1 MKVYLDSYLVI
12 AENAGVDLS
21 AIHGKPISIRFE
33 DLSSQP
39 GQSGLLG
46 LAYGMDDDSQ
56 VNIAIDYNNWQ
67 NMNDLERT
75 TVMYHE
81 LSHDILNA
89 KHVDVESHLM
99 HPSYVF
105 ETTPQIVVAMTRI
118 FKQFKDYTN
127 GKTN

>member
-1 MKVYLDSYLVI
+1 MKVYLDSYLAI

-21 AIHGKPISIRFE
+21 AIHSHPISINFKNI
-33 DLSSQP
+33 SSSSKP
-39 GQSGLLG
+39 GLLG

-67 NMNDLERT
+67 RMNDLERT

-89 KHVDVESHLM
+89 KHVESETHLM

-105 ETTPQIVVAMTRI
+105 ETTPEIVVAMTKI
-118 FKQFKDYTN
+118 FKQFKEYSN
-127 GKTN
+127 EKTK

>member
-1 MKVYLDSYLVI
+1 MI

-21 AIHGKPISIRFE
+21 AIQNKPINIYFKNISVESGR
-33 DLSSQP
+33 P
-39 GQSGLLG
+39 GLLG
-46 LAYGMDDDSQ
+46 LAHGMDDDSQ

-67 NMNDLERT
+67 KMNDLERT

-89 KHVDVESHLM
+89 KHVESKLHLM

-105 ETTPQIVVAMTRI
+105 ETTPEIVVAMTRI
-118 FKQFKDYTN
+118 FKQFKEYSN
-127 GKTN
+127 EKTK

>member
-1 MKVYLDSYLVI
+1 MYLDSYLAI

-21 AIHGKPISIRFE
+21 AIHDGAINIYFKNISSPQR
-33 DLSSQP
+33 P
-39 GQSGLLG
+39 GLLG

-67 NMNDLERT
+67 RMNDLERT

-89 KHVDVESHLM
+89 KHVGSETHLM

-105 ETTPQIVVAMTRI
+105 KTTPEIVVAMTKI
-118 FKQFKDYTN
+118 FKQYRDYSN
-127 GKTN
+127 EKTK

>member
-1 MKVYLDSYLVI
+1 MI
-12 AENAGVDLS
+12 AKNAGVDLS
-21 AIHGKPISIRFE
+21 AIQSKPINIYFKNISGE
-33 DLSSQP
+33 S
-39 GQSGLLG
+39 GKSGLLG

-67 NMNDLERT
+67 KMNDLERT

-89 KHVDVESHLM
+89 KHVESKLHLM

-105 ETTPQIVVAMTRI
+105 ETTPQIVVAMTKI
-118 FKQFKDYTN
+118 FKQFKDYTH
-127 GKTN
+127 GKTK

>member
-1 MKVYLDSYLVI
+1 MI

-21 AIHGKPISIRFE
+21 AIQNKPINIYFKNISVESGR
-33 DLSSQP
+33 P
-39 GQSGLLG
+39 GLLG
-46 LAYGMDDDSQ
+46 LAHGMDDDSQ

-67 NMNDLERT
+67 KMNDLERT

-89 KHVDVESHLM
+89 KHVGSETHLM

-105 ETTPQIVVAMTRI
+105 KTTPEIVVAMTKI
-118 FKQFKDYTN
+118 FKQYRDYSN
-127 GKTN
+127 EKTK

>member
-1 MKVYLDSYLVI
+1 MKIYLDSYLVI

-21 AIHGKPISIRFE
+21 AIHDGDINIYFKDIS
-33 DLSSQP
+33 SSDP
-39 GQSGLLG
+39 GLLG

-56 VNIAIDYNNWQ
+56 VNIAIDYDNWQ
-67 NMNDLERT
+67 KMNDLERT

-89 KHVDVESHLM
+89 KHVDSEAHLM

-105 ETTPQIVVAMTRI
+105 ETTPEIVVAMTKI
-118 FKQFKDYTN
+118 FKQFKEYSN
-127 GKTN
+127 EKTN